1 MKTKMTLED
10 QQNCFR
16 RWLDD
21 HVAILHHVARG
32 FAKAEDRDDLMQEI
46 LLAVWKAVPLYRGQ
60 SKESTFL
67 YRVSHNAALG
77 WYRFQYK
84 YRKRIEQAKDEAAHN
99 LPPAR
104 DAPTNELLEQ
114 LYAAIREL
122 PELDRSLILLSLDGL
137 NYQEMASMHGLSVSN
152 IGARLT
158 RIRQQLSKQ
167 LTKGENHEL

>member
-1 MKTKMTLED
+1 MKTRMTSDE
-10 QQNCFR
+10 QQNRFR
-16 RWLDD
+16 RWLDE
-21 HVAILHHVARG
+21 HVAIFHHVARG

-77 WYRFQYK
+77 WYRFQHN
-84 YRKRIEQAKDEAAHN
+84 YRKRIEQAKADAACDP
-99 LPPAR
+99 LPAR
-104 DAPTNELLEQ
+104 DPPSNELLEQ

-137 NYQEMASMHGLSVSN
+137 NYQEMASIHGLSVSN
-152 IGARLT
+152 VGARLT
-158 RIRQQLSKQ
+158 RIRHQLSKQ
-167 LTKGENHEL
+167 LSKGDKHEL